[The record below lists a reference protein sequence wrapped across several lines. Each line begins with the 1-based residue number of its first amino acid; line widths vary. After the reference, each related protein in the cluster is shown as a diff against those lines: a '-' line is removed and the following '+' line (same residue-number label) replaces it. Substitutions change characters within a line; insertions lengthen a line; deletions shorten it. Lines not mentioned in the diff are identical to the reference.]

1 MGFGVSWTMPAT
13 AKKLLAEAIGTF
25 MLVSAVC
32 GAAMISFDALGGG
45 AGIVGVA
52 LAVGLAV
59 MVMAYAVG
67 PISGAHFNPAVTCG
81 LFSAGRFK
89 AKDIGPYVIAQVVGG
104 VLAALVLFII
114 LKSKIGWSPGGFA
127 SNGYGEHSPGG
138 YSASACL
145 LAEIVLTAL
154 FVFIVCR
161 VTREGSGAGIMAPI
175 AIGLT
180 LTVMHLISFPVANTS
195 LNPARSTAT
204 ALFAE
209 SWALQQL
216 WMFWL
221 APLIGGVLGGIA
233 DRFAGEVS

>member
-1 MGFGVSWTMPAT
+1 MR
-13 AKKLLAEAIGTF
+13 KLLAEAIGTF

-45 AGIVGVA
+45 SGIVGVA
-52 LAVGLAV
+52 LAVGLSV

-67 PISGAHFNPAVTCG
+67 PVSGGHFNPAVTCG
-81 LFSAGRFK
+81 LYIADRFP
-89 AKDIGPYVIAQVVGG
+89 AKHIMAYVIAQVIGG
-104 VLAALVLFII
+104 ALAALVFYII
-114 LKSKIGWSPGGFA
+114 LSSKIGWTPGGFA

-138 YSASACL
+138 YSAFAGFL
-145 LAEIVLTAL
+145 TEVTLTAL
-154 FVFIVCR
+154 FVFVICR
-161 VTREGSGAGIMAPI
+161 VTRDKGGAGMMAPM

-180 LTVMHLISFPVANTS
+180 FAVMHIISIPVANTS

-221 APLIGGVLGGIA
+221 APLIGGAIGGIS
-233 DRFAGEVS
+233 DRFVGEVS